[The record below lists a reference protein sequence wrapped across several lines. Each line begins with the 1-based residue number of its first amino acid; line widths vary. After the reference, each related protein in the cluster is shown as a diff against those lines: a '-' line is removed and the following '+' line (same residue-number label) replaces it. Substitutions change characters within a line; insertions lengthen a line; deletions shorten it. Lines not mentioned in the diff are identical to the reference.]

1 MSRTITMTE
10 GSIFKPIIKFSIPL
24 ILGNLFQQLYNTV
37 DTIIVGNYIGSD
49 ALAAVGSTS
58 SLIQLL
64 LAFCM
69 GVSAGAGVIIAQYY
83 GARDKENMK
92 IAVHTT
98 IAIAFI
104 TGAVLTVLGIIF
116 TPAILRVMGTPEEII
131 GSSISYLRI
140 YFWGMLFSV
149 VYNLA
154 AGILN
159 AVGYSAKSLQF
170 LMIAASS
177 NVVLDVLFVVVFK
190 MGVEGVAIATNIA
203 QGLAFV
209 FILRFMIRSNE
220 MFHLNLRE
228 IRLDKSM
235 LGKIIKV
242 GIPTG
247 IQNAVV
253 GLANVTVQSSV
264 NSFGPTVMA
273 AYAAYVKIDG
283 FNILPVLSFS
293 MAIATFVGQNIGA
306 GEYERVR
313 KGKWAA
319 LVLGVGYTL
328 LSSTFILL
336 FGKQILGIFV
346 NDIEVIELGR
356 YIMMFFCPFYFLL
369 SIMHMLAGTIRGTG
383 KTIPPMI
390 IILVS
395 MCLFRIVWLNVV
407 WPMFGEMKWIF
418 MVYPLS
424 WLIGATLM
432 ILYTWKGNWR
442 PYGKKE

>member
-83 GARDKENMK
+83 GARDKANMK

-104 TGAVLTVLGIIF
+104 AGAVLTVLGIIF

-177 NVVLDVLFVVVFK
+177 NVVLDVLFVVIFK

-336 FGKQILGIFV
+336 FGKQLLGIFV
-346 NDIEVIELGR
+346 NEIEVIELGR